1 MHNTKDLRKNLD
13 KFKKKFLDRNFK
25 FDIKLFEKLDNT
37 NRELIS
43 KKEKLEQEKKNY
55 LNQMIKLTMQSQKKY
70 PKKFQ
75 KLLMIK

>member
-37 NRELIS
+37 NRELIG
-43 KKEKLEQEKKNY
+43 KKEKLEQEKKN
-55 LNQMIKLTMQSQKKY
+55 LTKY
-70 PKKFQ
+70 NDKYK
-75 KLLMIK
+75 

>member
-43 KKEKLEQEKKNY
+43 KKEKLEQEKKKLSKSNDKTNY
-55 LNQMIKLTMQSQKKY
+55 ANSKK
-70 PKKFQ
+70 
-75 KLLMIK
+75 ISE